1 MVVERGYNLLKS
13 VEGGLLVMCLRGI
26 GKRSSEDDEFGKNR
40 ELGVRGNELT
50 VDSDEP
56 SQGSTYPNFHRL
68 HILQLLLACFHV
80 VRIHVCHVYALKLTA
95 KIIHRRSGEDKLKH
109 SL

>member
-40 ELGVRGNELT
+40 ELGMGKQSGVRKMTILSGQYIFEIFTMIHSPPPACL
-50 VDSDEP
+50 
-56 SQGSTYPNFHRL
+56 RL
-68 HILQLLLACFHV
+68 
-80 VRIHVCHVYALKLTA
+80 
-95 KIIHRRSGEDKLKH
+95 RS
-109 SL
+109 SCS